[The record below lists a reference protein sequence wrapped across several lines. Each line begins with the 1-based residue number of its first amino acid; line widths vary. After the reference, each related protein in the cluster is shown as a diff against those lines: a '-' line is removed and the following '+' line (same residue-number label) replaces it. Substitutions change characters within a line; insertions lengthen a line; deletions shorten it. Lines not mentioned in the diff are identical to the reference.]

1 MITLQFCKTNAMVY
15 VSHIDLLRHIDRTLR
30 RMDVPVRYTAGYNPH
45 AVLNMGITL
54 PLGVGSAAE
63 YVSVDADTSCEE
75 FLRRYQA
82 AGHADLAAVRCWQLD
97 KNPNLAGKV
106 TAADYYLPTATPI
119 DPQAAAAIVAKPS
132 YVIPY
137 PTRKVPDGQKDI
149 APLLYD
155 IKPVQQGDGCG
166 VKVCIAAGNTTLK
179 PQLLAQALQNEWGV
193 TVDCGA
199 IVRLGQYMEQDGK
212 RIAVND
218 YLDGLCTTKASL

>member
-1 MITLQFCKTNAMVY
+1 MITLQFCKTSAMVY

-54 PLGVGSAAE
+54 PLGVASAAE
-63 YVSVDADTSCEE
+63 YVSVDADVSCKD
-75 FLRRYQA
+75 FLQRYQA

-106 TAADYYLPTATPI
+106 TAADYFVPTATPI
-119 DPQAAAAIVAKPS
+119 TADLAADVMAKSS
-132 YVIPY
+132 YIIPY
-137 PTRKVPDGQKDI
+137 PTRKTPDGEKDI

-155 IKPVQQGDGCG
+155 IQPIQTDSGCG
-166 VKVCIAAGNTTLK
+166 IKVCIAAGNTTLK
-179 PQLLAQALQNEWGV
+179 PQLLAQALQAEWGV
-193 TVDCGA
+193 AVDSGA
-199 IVRLGQYMEQDGK
+199 IVRLGQYVEQDGK